1 MISENEFDFDP
12 DAAAAA
18 VAVTMIYTCTPAAY
32 SQLHPADK
40 C

>member
-18 VAVTMIYTCTPAAY
+18 AAVSMIHTCTPAPD
-32 SQLHPADK
+32 SQLDAADK
-40 C
+40 F

>member
-12 DAAAAA
+12 DAAADVA
-18 VAVTMIYTCTPAAY
+18 AVTMIHTCTPAAY
-32 SQLHPADK
+32 SQLHAADK